1 MMIIPSPPPGERA
14 RVRGRPRLRGHQL
27 GDPEQVVG
35 GGDEVSGELRAL
47 LPSESGLP
55 EARDGLR
62 PAEDLF
68 DPLPDS
74 LAYLVAGV
82 ANRPPVHRGAPPL
95 VAGLRDVRRD
105 SPLAASSDEVGGVVA
120 GVSSESDARGVR
132 YVLVE
137 QRQRADALAVAR
149 GWVDAK
155 VDDGRSFGS
164 SPFGRKLFT
173 LAHASMSVPSTV
185 KCSSLIRFALRA
197 VFTISARNFAAT
209 SCSSRRCRFR
219 EKVEWSKLS
228 STPSMSRNQRNSRL

>member
-105 SPLAASSDEVGGVVA
+105 SPLAASADEVGGVVA

-137 QRQRADALAVAR
+137 PRQRADALAVTR

-155 VDDGRSFGS
+155 VDEESVPVLHQRVGEVTQLGRLVVALARQLRLRIGRRGVRLVRRGS
-164 SPFGRKLFT
+164 SRSG
-173 LAHASMSVPSTV
+173 
-185 KCSSLIRFALRA
+185 
-197 VFTISARNFAAT
+197 
-209 SCSSRRCRFR
+209 CRG
-219 EKVEWSKLS
+219 
-228 STPSMSRNQRNSRL
+228 